1 VVKHILKIVAVVTCC
16 QWFSLVANAS
26 EGLWID
32 VRSAAEYEQGHLP
45 GAINVTHTEI
55 GYAIN
60 SLAPDKN
67 KPIRLYCGSGRR
79 AGIALQTLENMG
91 YTKVSNE
98 GGYSELINSQ

>member
-1 VVKHILKIVAVVTCC
+1 MKHILKVVSAAICC
-16 QWFSLVANAS
+16 QWLSLAANAS

-32 VRSAAEYEQGHLP
+32 VRSATEYEQGHLP

-55 GYAIN
+55 GDAIN
-60 SLAPDKN
+60 SLPPDKN
-67 KPIRLYCGSGRR
+67 QPIRLYCGSGRR

>member
-1 VVKHILKIVAVVTCC
+1 MHLKAC
-16 QWFSLVANAS
+16 
-26 EGLWID
+26 G
-32 VRSAAEYEQGHLP
+32 SATEYEQGHLP

-55 GYAIN
+55 GDAIN
-60 SLAPDKN
+60 SLPPDKN
-67 KPIRLYCGSGRR
+67 QPIRLYCGSGRR

>member
-1 VVKHILKIVAVVTCC
+1 MKRILKVAAVAICC
-16 QWFSLVANAS
+16 QWFSLAACAS

-55 GYAIN
+55 GHAIN

-67 KPIRLYCGSGRR
+67 QPIRLYCGSGRR
-79 AGIALQTLENMG
+79 AGMALQTLENMG
-91 YTKVSNE
+91 YTRVSNE
-98 GGYSELINSQ
+98 GGYNELITSQ

>member
-1 VVKHILKIVAVVTCC
+1 MKNILKVVTVLICC
-16 QWFSLVANAS
+16 QWFSLAVSAS

-55 GYAIN
+55 GYAIT

-79 AGIALQTLENMG
+79 AGMALQTLESMG
-91 YTKVSNE
+91 YTKASNE
-98 GGYSELINSQ
+98 GGYSELINNQK